1 MAEFTAVILA
11 AGQGTRMKSE
21 FPKVLHRV
29 CGVPMVEQ
37 VIRLVREAG
46 SDHQVVITGFKE
58 HLVREYLGNQEVSF
72 VHQEEQL
79 GTGHAVMQ
87 AVPEFEKD
95 RDSYVLVIC
104 GDTPLLRAETIAHLA
119 KTCREEGAAASV
131 LTAILDDPF
140 GYGRVLRD
148 EAGHMTC
155 IVEQKDGT
163 PEQLAVHEIN
173 TGTYVFQVGALL
185 DALEKIDNKNAQG
198 EYYLTDVF
206 GIMIKEGLKVVPV
219 AANDADE
226 TMGVNSRIQL
236 AAADRILRLRKAE
249 ELMASGVSIID
260 PEHTYIEQDVEVGC
274 DTVLLPG
281 TILQG
286 KTVIGKHCEIGPD
299 TQLADVHCGD
309 FTHLN
314 RVYGHEC
321 SIGSYDEIGP
331 FVHLRP
337 NTVLHDHVKIGNFVE
352 VKNSN
357 VGDGTKLPH
366 LIYCGDSDLGKN
378 VNFGC
383 GTVTVNFD
391 GKDKHRCTIDDHAFI
406 GCNTNLVAP
415 VHIGER
421 AFTAAGSTITKD
433 VPAKALS
440 VARAKQ
446 RNIEGW
452 VDENTYK
459 D

>member
-1 MAEFTAVILA
+1 MAELTAVILA

-58 HLVREYLGNQEVSF
+58 HLVREYLGNHEVSF
-72 VHQEEQL
+72 VHQEQQL

-131 LTAILDDPF
+131 LTAILDNPF

-206 GIMIKEGLKVVPV
+206 EIMIKAGLKVVPV
-219 AANDADE
+219 AADDADE
-226 TMGVNSRIQL
+226 TMGVNSRHS
-236 AAADRILRLRKAE
+236 A
-249 ELMASGVSIID
+249 
-260 PEHTYIEQDVEVGC
+260 GC
-274 DTVLLPG
+274 
-281 TILQG
+281 
-286 KTVIGKHCEIGPD
+286 
-299 TQLADVHCGD
+299 
-309 FTHLN
+309 
-314 RVYGHEC
+314 R
-321 SIGSYDEIGP
+321 
-331 FVHLRP
+331 
-337 NTVLHDHVKIGNFVE
+337 
-352 VKNSN
+352 
-357 VGDGTKLPH
+357 
-366 LIYCGDSDLGKN
+366 
-378 VNFGC
+378 
-383 GTVTVNFD
+383 
-391 GKDKHRCTIDDHAFI
+391 
-406 GCNTNLVAP
+406 
-415 VHIGER
+415 
-421 AFTAAGSTITKD
+421 
-433 VPAKALS
+433 
-440 VARAKQ
+440 
-446 RNIEGW
+446 
-452 VDENTYK
+452 
-459 D
+459 